1 MNQSFDDSGMDL
13 DIDIDSIS
21 EPMGF
26 AYGGEVEAMHL
37 TPYGE
42 TNQESMD
49 YQDAH
54 SMPPMYAQGGDVD
67 IGDYSIPRFR
77 DRTASQMLQAFAGG
91 GAVQGRNVGGVFDLG
106 LGNPADRGMSPG
118 QAYAIAP
125 GNQGQKS
132 YNESIEKM
140 VNANIHQTPSTLTSI
155 AQKYGVSPGD
165 ITTALG
171 GQQTLESRFRQE
183 PSYQTATVD
192 GKQKDL
198 FGPATMLTGGTG
210 TGANFIAPTVTSRP
224 RQLVDAMPGLSAS
237 QVHARNLVTGD
248 TALND
253 AFARTGLAKDPATFY
268 DWQQKMTSGTTTP
281 DQLKAQFD
289 PIAYDI
295 RVKEA
300 YKNIGREGMGN
311 DLSAYHPSNMGEMYK
326 AYFKPNATADEVA
339 DINNKYSTGYGNN
352 WDVAAANKART
363 EVLIPSLQAE
373 DYYKRNPD
381 VASAFAA
388 ALKTNPALDYHG
400 FARHH
405 YVYNGPQEGRT
416 WNDKIGVAEFT
427 APKAEDFKTI
437 DPGGYNWWM
446 SQLKEGKI
454 SGADFDKLFYGA
466 TAGYAGPYKDFYK
479 DSMDKATELIKARG
493 LSVNTGTQRLPGAT
507 GYGPNQYELIS
518 GINSL
523 YQTNLSRDAEPG
535 GLTFWLNQ
543 FGADGKISPEEAE
556 LFKQSAQAERTA
568 RRMAQGG
575 YVGYANGGP
584 VDLLRPA
591 PNNLP
596 ALQLPTLRD
605 AQGNEYLL
613 KDGMRYYKDPYGV
626 PDPSMQGGSDA
637 YVDPNPGWSDKTPA
651 ERAEYYQDPQN
662 ALMAAVT
669 QLGQKGFSFTSAGML
684 QNLLDPSKQPAE
696 AAIARGQT
704 PQQTFRDSELAKEA
718 AVNAAFAEQM
728 AKDQVDANQ
737 GAAVGDGNTG
747 SYTSDNGGSFSPSDA
762 GYGVYARGGYVKKP
776 ERAAS
781 YRMAAPLRLAIGG
794 SVLNPSTGDSDYA
807 KFMMK
812 QQETGGPT
820 QFAEPPPDYD
830 KIVQDA
836 YGAVQGRTGVGAEA
850 GNIDQGGL
858 DYWKSQLA
866 SGAIKPEDFKGAF
879 SGATDQ
885 YMANNPE
892 DKYTKQVQGF
902 QTAQKTQKNIA
913 NLYQGILGRAPDAGG
928 AAYWAERFGSEVDPE
943 EAALF
948 TQAAEPE
955 LVARTPAHIANL
967 YKEVLGRAP
976 DSGGA
981 SYWAREFGDEVN
993 ADEMNAFIQ
1002 AAQPEM
1008 QNRAL
1013 TSSPFYRP
1021 ESVGIFGNSG
1031 GGGGGGGN
1039 KLVKAGINAGLSYV
1053 IGPTYDYANAA
1064 RQLVQGDI
1072 PGAIGS
1078 VVSGVA
1084 GGVSGAVKSLGKK
1097 LRFADGGEVED
1108 PQMMADKTTELQGYK
1123 TTQPEGTFTVRGP
1136 DVPASRSA
1144 KELAAYIQAMNPA
1157 VKTETVNL
1165 GFGTRGNMIPSS
1177 PDTLNLNFRLTPGE
1191 REITTLHEL
1200 EHSMDARGGD
1210 IYGRPKFA
1218 KMGGMD
1224 NNYRAYNLM
1233 GQDWRPI
1240 TETVKNMVDNRDK
1253 LEKFFGR
1260 PVDNAYFQKETYDA
1274 LKKQG
1279 GTEALFSE
1287 QLASL
1292 SALEQTTGKF
1302 LTQDPEMR
1310 NLFPSTKM
1318 MAVFDALTGPRQTRM
1333 DARDLP
1339 PHTPVPSYTYEKN
1352 PAMRFIK
1359 KAITGEN
1366 EYASPYRSFPI
1377 KRAEGSP
1384 ETGEVTEAPEPRPN
1398 SAADTLKKLGLSVAR
1413 GAPQIVTGA
1422 VDLAALPFTATGM
1435 IKPEDVVL
1443 STEYLT
1449 KKGFLPPAQKGVA
1462 NETME
1467 LISSSVNPA
1476 GAVKG
1481 SAAVA
1486 LGMMKNAGGKT
1497 LSKQLELPLEQ
1508 ATKKAAESPTIR
1520 AYTGH
1525 TREIVGP
1532 YDVDR
1537 ASRSADMGPGLY
1549 LTDDAEYASRSAT
1562 KRVDRLPGSD
1572 VSPAV
1577 YPVDIEK
1584 SKILMHDKQYPR
1596 EVLDKLRKFNRK
1608 IEDTPGATVSGE
1620 YIYEQIRKAN
1630 IPKTMM
1636 PGVFKLMGF
1645 QGAEFLPGGVSGGKS
1660 YVVYDTADTAKGA
1673 YTKKKFK
1680 DGGEATAD
1688 FIKKSSKRR

>member
-1 MNQSFDDSGMDL
+1 MNQSFDDSNMDL
-13 DIDIDSIS
+13 DIDSLS

-54 SMPPMYAQGGDVD
+54 SMPPMYAQGGDVE

-77 DRTASQMLQAFAGG
+77 DRTASQMLQAFADG
-91 GAVQGRNVGGVFDLG
+91 GAVQGRPLGGMFDLG
-106 LGNPADRGMSPG
+106 IGNPADRGMSAG
-118 QAYAIAP
+118 QAYALAP
-125 GNQGQKS
+125 GNQGQAA
-132 YNESIEKM
+132 YNASIAKTVTE
-140 VNANIHQTPSTLTSI
+140 NIHKTPSNISSI

-165 ITTALG
+165 INTALG
-171 GQQTLESRFRQE
+171 QTLESRFRQE
-183 PSYQTATVD
+183 PSYQTTMVD
-192 GKQKDL
+192 GKPKDL

-210 TGANFIAPTVTSRP
+210 TGANFAAPIVTSRP
-224 RQLVDAMPGLSAS
+224 RTLIDATPTLSAS
-237 QVHARNLVTGD
+237 QQHARNLVTGD

-253 AFARTGLAKDPATFY
+253 AFARTGLAKDPATYY
-268 DWQQKMTSGTTTP
+268 DWQQRMTSGTTTP

-311 DLSAYHPSNMGEMYK
+311 DLSAFHPTSMGEMFK
-326 AYFKPNATADEVA
+326 AYMNQNATPE
-339 DINNKYSTGYGNN
+339 
-352 WDVAAANKART
+352 DVARITNQYSGSYGTNWNADTANKARA
-363 EVLIPSLQAE
+363 EVIIPSLQAQ
-373 DYYKRNPD
+373 DYYKRNSD
-381 VASAFAA
+381 VSAAFEA
-388 ALKTNPALDYHG
+388 ALKANPNQDYVG
-400 FARHH
+400 FAKNH
-405 YVYNGPQEGRT
+405 YNTYGKREGRT
-416 WNDKIGVAEFT
+416 WNDNITVGEYK
-427 APKAEDFKTI
+427 APAAEDFKTI
-437 DPGGYNWWM
+437 DPGGYNWWL

-454 SGADFDKLFYGA
+454 SGADFDKMFYGA
-466 TAGYAGPYKDFYK
+466 TATYGGPYKDMYK
-479 DSMDKATELIKARG
+479 DSMDKANEIIKARG
-493 LSVNTGTQRLPGAT
+493 LSVNMGTQRLPGVT
-507 GYGPNQYELIS
+507 GYQYPNQNALVDS
-518 GINSL
+518 INAL

-535 GLTFWLNQ
+535 GMTFWLNQ
-543 FGADGKISPEEAE
+543 FGADGKISPEEAT

-568 RRMAQGG
+568 RKMAQ
-575 YVGYANGGP
+575 
-584 VDLLRPA
+584 
-591 PNNLP
+591 
-596 ALQLPTLRD
+596 
-605 AQGNEYLL
+605 
-613 KDGMRYYKDPYGV
+613 
-626 PDPSMQGGSDA
+626 
-637 YVDPNPGWSDKTPA
+637 
-651 ERAEYYQDPQN
+651 
-662 ALMAAVT
+662 
-669 QLGQKGFSFTSAGML
+669 
-684 QNLLDPSKQPAE
+684 
-696 AAIARGQT
+696 
-704 PQQTFRDSELAKEA
+704 
-718 AVNAAFAEQM
+718 
-728 AKDQVDANQ
+728 
-737 GAAVGDGNTG
+737 
-747 SYTSDNGGSFSPSDA
+747 
-762 GYGVYARGGYVKKP
+762 GGYVKKP
-776 ERAAS
+776 EGAAS
-781 YRMAAPLRLAIGG
+781 YRMAAPVRLALGG
-794 SVLNPSTGDSDYA
+794 SISRSPFRSQNEDSDYA
-807 KFMMK
+807 KFIMK

-820 QFAEPPPDYD
+820 QFAEPPP
-830 KIVQDA
+830 A
-836 YGAVQGRTGVGAEA
+836 
-850 GNIDQGGL
+850 
-858 DYWKSQLA
+858 
-866 SGAIKPEDFKGAF
+866 P
-879 SGATDQ
+879 
-885 YMANNPE
+885 
-892 DKYTKQVQGF
+892 
-902 QTAQKTQKNIA
+902 KTVSD
-913 NLYQGILGRAPDAGG
+913 LYRDVLGRAPDEGG
-928 AAYWAERFGSEVDPE
+928 AAYWAERFGNEVDPE
-943 EAALF
+943 ETALF
-948 TQAAEPE
+948 TQAAQPE
-955 LVARTPAHIANL
+955 IAA
-967 YKEVLGRAP
+967 RAP
-976 DSGGA
+976 A
-981 SYWAREFGDEVN
+981 QEP
-993 ADEMNAFIQ
+993 
-1002 AAQPEM
+1002 AAP
-1008 QNRAL
+1008 AY
-1013 TSSPFYRP
+1013 T
-1021 ESVGIFGNSG
+1021 GIFGGMGVRGRSSSIPNPAGNSIFNRYGIQPNATNTDGQG
-1031 GGGGGGGN
+1031 GGGGSGGDN
-1039 KLVKAGINAGLSYV
+1039 KLANAAVNAGLSYV

-1064 RQLVQGDI
+1064 RQLVQGNI

-1078 VVSGVA
+1078 AISGA
-1084 GGVSGAVKSLGKK
+1084 TGGVSNVFKK
-1097 LRFADGGEVED
+1097 LKFADGGEVED

-1123 TTQPEGTFTVRGP
+1123 TTQPEGTGTVRGP

-1165 GFGTRGNMIPSS
+1165 GFGTRGNMVPSS

-1218 KMGGMD
+1218 KLGGMD
-1224 NNYRAYNLM
+1224 NNYRAYSLM
-1233 GQDWRPI
+1233 GEDWRPI
-1240 TETVKNMVDNRDK
+1240 AETVKNMVDNREK

-1260 PVDNAYFQKETYDA
+1260 PVDNAYFQKESYDA
-1274 LKKQG
+1274 LKKRG
-1279 GTEALFSE
+1279 GTEAMFSE

-1310 NLFPSTKM
+1310 QLFPSTKM
-1318 MAVFDALTGPRQTRM
+1318 MAVYDALTGPRQTRM

-1339 PHTPVPSYTYEKN
+1339 PHTPVPSYTYEQN

-1359 KAITGEN
+1359 KSMTGEN
-1366 EYASPYRSFPI
+1366 EYGSPRRPFPI

-1481 SAAVA
+1481 SAAAA
-1486 LGMMKNAGGKT
+1486 LGMMKNAAGKT

-1508 ATKKAAESPTIR
+1508 ATKGAAESPTIR

-1537 ASRSADMGPGLY
+1537 ASKSADMGPGLY

-1562 KRVDRLPGSD
+1562 KRVDRLPGND

-1596 EVLDKLRKFNRK
+1596 EVLDKLRKFSRK
-1608 IEDTPGATVSGE
+1608 VEDTPGSTVSGE

>member
-1 MNQSFDDSGMDL
+1 MNQSFDDSNIDL
-13 DIDIDSIS
+13 DIDSLS

-26 AYGGEVEAMHL
+26 ADGGEAEAMHL
-37 TPYGE
+37 TPYGV

-54 SMPPMYAQGGDVD
+54 SMPQMYAEGGDVE
-67 IGDYSIPRFR
+67 IGDYSVPTFR
-77 DRTASQMLQAFAGG
+77 DRTASQMLRAFADG
-91 GAVQGRNVGGVFDLG
+91 GAVQGRPVGGMFDIG
-106 LGNPADRGMSPG
+106 VGNPADRGMSVG
-118 QAYAIAP
+118 QSYAIAP
-125 GNQGQKS
+125 SGIGQAK
-132 YNESIEKM
+132 YNKNISDL
-140 VNANIHQTPSTLTSI
+140 VTANIHRSPEVIASE
-155 AQKYGVSPGD
+155 AQKWGVSPGD

-171 GQQTLESRFRQE
+171 GQTLESRFRQE
-183 PSYQTATVD
+183 PSYQQTTTAS
-192 GKQKDL
+192 GQLKDL

-210 TGANFIAPTVTSRP
+210 TGANWVAPTVTSRP
-224 RQLVDAMPGLSAS
+224 RDLIDATPTLSAS
-237 QVHARNLVTGD
+237 QQHARNLVTGD
-248 TALND
+248 AALND

-289 PIAYDI
+289 PMAYEI

-311 DLSAYHPSNMGEMYK
+311 DLSSFHPTSMGEMHK
-326 AYFKPNATADEVA
+326 AYFNPNATEEEVA
-339 DINNKYSTGYGNN
+339 AINQQYSTGYGNN
-352 WDVAAANKART
+352 WDLAMANKART
-363 EVLIPSLQAE
+363 EVLIPSLQAQ

-381 VASAFAA
+381 VAAAFAT
-388 ALKTNPALDYHG
+388 ALKANPNQDYVG
-400 FARHH
+400 FANNHFVKH
-405 YVYNGPQEGRT
+405 GQGEGRT
-416 WNDKIGVAEFT
+416 WNTGIGVGEFT

-437 DPGGYNWWM
+437 DPGGYNYWM
-446 SQLKEGKI
+446 NQLKTGKI

-466 TAGYAGPYKDFYK
+466 TATYGGPYKDLYK
-479 DSMDKATELIKARG
+479 DSMDKANELIKARG
-493 LSVNTGTQRLPGAT
+493 LNIATGAKQTLPGVT
-507 GYGPNQYELIS
+507 GYQYPNQNALIDS
-518 GINSL
+518 INAL

-543 FGADGKISPEEAE
+543 FGADGKISPEEAT

-568 RRMAQGG
+568 RKMAQ
-575 YVGYANGGP
+575 
-584 VDLLRPA
+584 
-591 PNNLP
+591 
-596 ALQLPTLRD
+596 
-605 AQGNEYLL
+605 
-613 KDGMRYYKDPYGV
+613 
-626 PDPSMQGGSDA
+626 
-637 YVDPNPGWSDKTPA
+637 
-651 ERAEYYQDPQN
+651 
-662 ALMAAVT
+662 
-669 QLGQKGFSFTSAGML
+669 
-684 QNLLDPSKQPAE
+684 
-696 AAIARGQT
+696 
-704 PQQTFRDSELAKEA
+704 
-718 AVNAAFAEQM
+718 
-728 AKDQVDANQ
+728 
-737 GAAVGDGNTG
+737 
-747 SYTSDNGGSFSPSDA
+747 
-762 GYGVYARGGYVKKP
+762 GGYVKKP
-776 ERAAS
+776 EGAAS
-781 YRMAAPLRLAIGG
+781 YRMAAPLRLAVGG

-836 YGAVQGRTGVGAEA
+836 YGTLQGRTGIGTEA
-850 GNIDQGGL
+850 NNVDQGGF

-866 SGAIKPEDFKGAF
+866 SGAIKPEDFRGAF
-879 SGATDQ
+879 SSATDQ

-892 DKYTKQVQGF
+892 DRFTKHVQGF
-902 QTAQKTQKNIA
+902 QNTQKTQKNIA
-913 NLYQGILGRAPDAGG
+913 NLYQGVLGRAPDAGG

-955 LVARTPAHIANL
+955 LIARTPAHIANL

-976 DSGGA
+976 DTGGA
-981 SYWAREFGDEVN
+981 AYWAKEFGDEVN
-993 ADEMNAFIQ
+993 ADEMNTFIQ

-1008 QNRAL
+1008 KTRF
-1013 TSSPFYRP
+1013 TSSPFYRR
-1021 ESVGIFGNSG
+1021 ESGGIFGNSG
-1031 GGGGGGGN
+1031 GGGGGGGGDN
-1039 KLVKAGINAGLSYV
+1039 KLAKAAINAGLSYA

-1064 RQLVQGDI
+1064 RQLVQGDVG
-1072 PGAIGS
+1072 GAATS
-1078 VVSGVA
+1078 LVSGIT
-1084 GGVSGAVKSLGKK
+1084 GGISGIGRSLG
-1097 LRFADGGEVED
+1097 FADGGEVED
-1108 PQMMADKTTELQGYK
+1108 PQMMANKEELQGYK
-1123 TTQPEGTFTVRGP
+1123 TTQPEGTSTLRGP
-1136 DVPASRSA
+1136 DVPVSRSA
-1144 KELAAYIQAMNPA
+1144 KELEAYIQAMNPA
-1157 VKTETVNL
+1157 VKTRTGAL
-1165 GFGTRGNMIPSS
+1165 GMGTRGNMIPSS
-1177 PDTLNLNFRLTPGE
+1177 PDTLNLNYMLTPGE

-1218 KMGGMD
+1218 KLGGMD
-1224 NNYRAYNLM
+1224 NNYRAYSLM
-1233 GQDWRPI
+1233 GEDWRPI
-1240 TETVKNMVDNRDK
+1240 AETVKNMVDNREK

-1260 PVDNAYFQKETYDA
+1260 PVDNAYFQKESYDA
-1274 LKKQG
+1274 LKKRG
-1279 GTEALFSE
+1279 GTEAMFSE

-1318 MAVFDALTGPRQTRM
+1318 MAVYDALTGPRQTRM

-1339 PHTPVPSYTYEKN
+1339 PHTPVPSYTYEQN

-1359 KAITGEN
+1359 KAVTGEN
-1366 EYASPYRSFPI
+1366 EYGSHHRPFPI

-1449 KKGFLPPAQKGVA
+1449 KKGLLPPPQKGVA

-1467 LISSSVNPA
+1467 LLSSSINPA

-1481 SAAVA
+1481 SAAAA
-1486 LGMMKNAGGKT
+1486 LGMMKNAAGKT
-1497 LSKQLELPLEQ
+1497 LSKQLDLPFEQ
-1508 ATKKAAESPTIR
+1508 ATKGPAESPMIR

-1562 KRVDRLPGSD
+1562 KRVDRLPGND

-1608 IEDTPGATVSGE
+1608 VEDTPGATVSGE